1 MTLNSNPS
9 SLSKSKMGE
18 DYTEEI
24 RRFLEKI
31 FAVINSPMSEF
42 DKDEQIKKIL
52 KGNVKLLGIFLA
64 KTRARNIT
72 TRGFFFNGGC

>member
-1 MTLNSNPS
+1 
-9 SLSKSKMGE
+9 MGE

-42 DKDEQIKKIL
+42 DKHEQIKKIL

-72 TRGFFFNGGC
+72 TGDADLDKNMNEIPDSYFRSE